1 LYFLKIDALI
11 KYRGLYMP
19 ASARPPRG
27 LVVELITPLSADG
40 RLDGEGFTGLV
51 QRLSGSADAILVAGP
66 GAGEGLELSGPLRQE
81 LFAVALRATADRVPV
96 FLGITGASWEETLE
110 SAQAAQELC
119 HRLAPAA
126 PVFLADLP
134 LWYHSNRGLPQACQ
148 DLLAGLDLPLVV
160 MNLPGLIARRGPV
173 FKRRNIRTQ
182 VFKKLLPTPGLAGLI
197 YQGEMRR
204 FLNYHHAAATRPG
217 FAFYDADEASFLTR
231 PGAWGVVSPG
241 AQLVPSSWQQVTR
254 LCLGVEEA
262 DPDQERRFQLWEL
275 SRRLV
280 DMAKIY
286 APNQAALLKA
296 VLASQGVIASPATAP
311 GTPPADAA
319 QLRAMLRAVNSW
331 GMEP

>member
-1 LYFLKIDALI
+1 
-11 KYRGLYMP
+11 MP
-19 ASARPPRG
+19 AAAPPPRG
-27 LVVELITPLSADG
+27 LVVELITPLTATG
-40 RLDGEGFTGLV
+40 RLDEEGLTALV
-51 QRLSGSADAILVAGP
+51 QRVSGSADAILAAGP
-66 GAGEGLELSGPLRQE
+66 GAGEGLELPGPLRQE
-81 LFAVALRATADRVPV
+81 LFAAVLRAADGRVPV
-96 FLGITGASWEETLE
+96 FLGITGNSLEETQK
-110 SAQAAQELC
+110 SARAVQELC
-119 HRLAPAA
+119 RSLSPAV

-148 DLLAGLDLPLVV
+148 DLLAGLDLPLIV

-182 VFKKLLPTPGLAGLI
+182 VIKKLLGAPRLAGLI

-204 FLNYHHAAATRPG
+204 FLNYHHAAATRPS
-217 FAFYDADEASFLTR
+217 FAFYEADEASFLTR

-254 LCLGVEEA
+254 LCLGAEEA
-262 DPDQERRFQLWEL
+262 DPDRERRFQLWEL

-280 DMAKIY
+280 EMAQIY

-311 GTPPADAA
+311 DTPPAEAA
-319 QLRAMLRAVNSW
+319 QLQAMLRAMNSW
-331 GMEP
+331 GLEP